1 MSVENLDGMI
11 DCKDLI
17 LCDAFVAKKSL
28 NNFERKP
35 VSMIELPFEDLFDQ
49 RRGSNRKL
57 NRTYL
62 SFDKLYRETIESG
75 FEISPD
81 NFSGFGL
88 FNKTAKIIKPRINPL
103 PFPLG
108 IVDNI
113 PGNMR
118 SEISDLSIMKGT
130 LFDSEKVLLGTVRFV
145 NHSCSP
151 NARYYQ
157 GFSWELPY
165 PCVRQ
170 QVVRSIYPEEEITV
184 SYGESFF
191 GSNNRD
197 CLCPFREFHGDSEHE
212 ESPQIADGVP
222 EVLSDN
228 QINTPLN
235 SHNSRN
241 SLDISQT
248 PVGNPILSGSSTS
261 TGSKTRTATLQRK
274 RHLKL
279 TDSSTCPGKKMIQ
292 SFIDKALD
300 SPESLET
307 PRVEHFTCEE
317 DENSQLRETNEE
329 SGEFSSFFP
338 LQEVSALPDCSSS
351 EVYSS
356 RRSSDRS
363 NSPNFLCEQSI
374 SPAVPCQS
382 SSFDFGTEMLNE
394 NVSVQNA
401 MLSLMSI
408 VFGHAGSDDL
418 LNDLLMREKALNP
431 SSFYPSPNLV
441 RSKISKCTE
450 MYLSESKYLTGGEL
464 ILLNFA
470 EYLAEIVRK
479 NINSIFQYSRVE
491 ARTQRDIKLKPLCD
505 GEKLRIRLILNTD
518 GAKVRKSSSRSAYP
532 VWIGIAD
539 LPPILRSSFRN
550 ILLCSIW

>member
-1 MSVENLDGMI
+1 MKTFSI
-11 DCKDLI
+11 KD
-17 LCDAFVAKKSL
+17 A
-28 NNFERKP
+28 P
-35 VSMIELPFEDLFDQ
+35 VT
-49 RRGSNRKL
+49 GNWTG
-57 NRTYL
+57 RTYPL
-62 SFDKLYRETIESG
+62 TNFILKLSG

-81 NFSGFGL
+81 NFSGLGL
-88 FNKTAKIIKPRINPL
+88 FNKTTKIFKPRTNLL

-108 IVDNI
+108 IIDNI
-113 PGNMR
+113 PGNIR
-118 SEISDLSIMKGT
+118 SEVSDLSLMKGT
-130 LFDSEKVLLGTVRFV
+130 LFNSVKLLLGTVRFV
-145 NHSCSP
+145 NHLCSP
-151 NARYYQ
+151 NAKYYQ

-165 PCVRQ
+165 PCVRL
-170 QVVRSIYPEEEITV
+170 QVVRSIYPEEEI

-191 GSNNRD
+191 GSNSRD
-197 CLCPFREFHGDSEHE
+197 CFCPFREFHGDSEQE
-212 ESPQIADGVP
+212 EIPQISEGVP

-235 SHNSRN
+235 SHISRN
-241 SLDISQT
+241 SRDISQT

-274 RHLKL
+274 RYLKL
-279 TDSSTCPGKKMIQ
+279 TDSSTCPGKKVIQ
-292 SFIDKALD
+292 SFIDQALD
-300 SPESLET
+300 STESLET
-307 PRVEHFTCEE
+307 PRIESFTCEE

-338 LQEVSALPDCSSS
+338 LQVSALPDCSSS

-356 RRSSDRS
+356 GRSSDRS
-363 NSPNFLCEQSI
+363 NSPSFLCEQSI

-382 SSFDFGTEMLNE
+382 PSFDFGTEMLNE

-408 VFGHAGSDDL
+408 VFDHACSDDL

-441 RSKISKCTE
+441 RSKISKCTV
-450 MYLSESKYLTGGEL
+450 MYLSESKYLKGGKL

-491 ARTQRDIKLKPLCD
+491 ARTQRDIRLKPLCD
-505 GEKLRIRLILNTD
+505 GEKLRIRLILNTE

-550 ILLCSIW
+550 ILLCSIWYGTKYTCWNTIFAHYYNEICKPLTVEYQSHCFEV